1 MEFQRKDEGCN
12 EKLIKT
18 RQNSNTA
25 AGLKQKNASS
35 KEAGCCCLDILKFAF
50 CGLVCCK
57 KTRGVVKDVK
67 DRQQKN
73 SKEDVN
79 ENKFEKA
86 AEEIEVGEK
95 TTLLSDFEN
104 PSSQVVSPLQI
115 EEDCEEASEK
125 ETKQIPREDKEEHQ
139 KISLKSFEKEEED
152 CEKENLV
159 SKEDISPPDTS
170 RKTPEGSEE
179 KNNKGLDAETQAPTP
194 KKFLVR
200 TDSIQSHQKE
210 VDTEMVAAVAGTNQF
225 YTLVSEVNFIFN
237 VKLLSVGKLCVIVY
251 QKRGRIQRNLCEA
264 CTV

>member
-12 EKLIKT
+12 EQLIKA

-25 AGLKQKNASS
+25 ASPKQNSSS
-35 KEAGCCCLDILKFAF
+35 KEAGCCCLDILKFAL

-67 DRQQKN
+67 DHQQKN
-73 SKEDVN
+73 NSNEDVN

-86 AEEIEVGEK
+86 AEEIESSEK
-95 TTLLSDFEN
+95 TTLLSDFEK
-104 PSSQVVSPLQI
+104 PPLSQVVSPLQ
-115 EEDCEEASEK
+115 EEDCDKTSEK
-125 ETKQIPREDKEEHQ
+125 ETKQILLKEDKEEYR
-139 KISLKSFEKEEED
+139 KVSLKSYEEEEKN
-152 CEKENLV
+152 CEEENLV

-179 KNNKGLDAETQAPTP
+179 KNSKGLDAETQAPTP

-225 YTLVSEVNFIFN
+225 YTLVSEVNSLFI
-237 VKLLSVGKLCVIVY
+237 VKLSSVSKLQVF
-251 QKRGRIQRNLCEA
+251 
-264 CTV
+264 